1 MKIKRYFAA
10 DAREAM
16 RLVREDQGPNAVIL
30 ANRSV
35 NGGVEIIAVED
46 YDESSFDSEAAP
58 LFDAVAPAAARSE
71 PQPASQTEPQPLLR
85 PVAAGVGPVEAAS
98 GDGPT
103 LVAMQREM
111 RTLRGLLENQL
122 SHLAWSNA
130 TPQGSAQLVL
140 LGRLRA
146 LGLGAQLAQ
155 GIVAK
160 VPETTDSERAWR
172 AALGVLA
179 HLIRTTD
186 DDILSRGGVVSVVGP
201 TGVGKTTM
209 VAKLAARYAL
219 RHGKRHVAL
228 VSTDNFRV
236 GACEQLQTYG
246 RLLGVPVYWAA
257 DGAEL
262 TTVLADLAD
271 KHLVLIDTAGMSQRD
286 LGLAERLAALAPG
299 QREVQTYL
307 ALAANVQLVTLQEIA
322 QNYRRVPLA
331 GCLITKVDEAASL
344 GEVISTVVQHDLPVA
359 YVGDGQRVP
368 EDLQPARA
376 NNLIARAAALARPA
390 KPAPIAGDGGEN
402 HRKVANAH

>member
-35 NGGVEIIAVED
+35 NGGVEIIAAED
-46 YDESSFDSEAAP
+46 YDESSFDEAAP
-58 LFDAVAPAAARSE
+58 LFDAAAPAAARSE
-71 PQPASQTEPQPLLR
+71 PQPAPQPEPQPLLR
-85 PVAAGVGPVEAAS
+85 PVAAGVGPAEAAS

-103 LVAMQREM
+103 LAAMQREM

-130 TPQGSAQLVL
+130 APQGSVQLAL

-146 LGLGAQLAQ
+146 LGLGVQLAQ
-155 GIVAK
+155 SIVAK

-228 VSTDNFRV
+228 VSTDSFRV

-262 TTVLADLAD
+262 TAVLADLAD

-376 NNLIARAAALARPA
+376 NNLIARAAALARPSRS
-390 KPAPIAGDGGEN
+390 APIAESRADA
-402 HRKVANAH
+402 HRKVAHAH

>member
-1 MKIKRYFAA
+1 MKIKRYFGP

-35 NGGVEIIAVED
+35 NGGVEIIVAED
-46 YDESSFDSEAAP
+46 YDENSFAASET
-58 LFDAVAPAAARSE
+58 LFDAVAPHMAQNVAPLA
-71 PQPASQTEPQPLLR
+71 PSQTVMPTTTSE
-85 PVAAGVGPVEAAS
+85 GPAE
-98 GDGPT
+98 DGGADRQT
-103 LVAMQREM
+103 LAAMQREM

-130 TPQGSAQLVL
+130 APQSSVQVVL
-140 LGRLRA
+140 SGRLRA

-155 GIVAK
+155 TIVAK
-160 VPETTDSERAWR
+160 VAETADSERAWR
-172 AALGVLA
+172 SALGVLA

-186 DDILSRGGVVSVVGP
+186 DDILTRGGVIRVVGP

-262 TTVLADLAD
+262 ATVLSDLAD
-271 KHLVLIDTAGMSQRD
+271 RQLVLIDTAGISQRD
-286 LGLAERLAALAPG
+286 LGLAERLAALPPDARG
-299 QREVQTYL
+299 VQTYL
-307 ALAANVQLVTLQEIA
+307 ALAANVQLATLHEVV
-322 QNYRRVPLA
+322 QNYRQAPLA

-344 GEVISTVVQHDLPVA
+344 GEVISAAVHHDLPVA

-368 EDLQPARA
+368 EDMQPARA
-376 NNLIARAAALARPA
+376 NNLIARAAALVRPSRLA
-390 KPAPIAGDGGEN
+390 PAAEATTN
-402 HRKVANAH
+402 AHRKVANAH

>member
-1 MKIKRYFAA
+1 MKIKRYFGP

-35 NGGVEIIAVED
+35 NGGVEIIVAED
-46 YDESSFDSEAAP
+46 YDENSFAASES
-58 LFDAVAPAAARSE
+58 LFDAVAPCIGQNAE
-71 PQPASQTEPQPLLR
+71 PPAPPPTVTPTVTPTVSAPRLVED
-85 PVAAGVGPVEAAS
+85 AGA
-98 GDGPT
+98 DRQT

-130 TPQGSAQLVL
+130 APQCSVQVVL
-140 LGRLRA
+140 SGRLRA

-155 GIVAK
+155 IIVAK
-160 VPETTDSERAWR
+160 VAETADPERAWR
-172 AALGVLA
+172 SALGVLA

-186 DDILSRGGVVSVVGP
+186 DDILSRGGVIRVVGP

-262 TTVLADLAD
+262 ATVLSDLAD
-271 KHLVLIDTAGMSQRD
+271 RHLVLIDTAGISQRD
-286 LGLAERLAALAPG
+286 LGLAERLAALAPDA
-299 QREVQTYL
+299 RDVQTYL
-307 ALAANVQLVTLQEIA
+307 ALAANVQLATLHEVV
-322 QNYRRVPLA
+322 QNYRRAPLA

-344 GEVISTVVQHDLPVA
+344 GEVISAVVQHDLPVA

-368 EDLQPARA
+368 EDMQPARA
-376 NNLIARAAALARPA
+376 NNLIARAAALVRPSRL
-390 KPAPIAGDGGEN
+390 APVADASINA

>member
-1 MKIKRYFAA
+1 MKIKRYFGP

-35 NGGVEIIAVED
+35 NGGVEIIVAED
-46 YDESSFDSEAAP
+46 YDENSLAASES
-58 LFDAVAPAAARSE
+58 LFDTVAPNIGENVVPPAPPPTAITTATPKASE
-71 PQPASQTEPQPLLR
+71 PPAEG
-85 PVAAGVGPVEAAS
+85 AGA
-98 GDGPT
+98 DRRT
-103 LVAMQREM
+103 LAAMQREM

-130 TPQGSAQLVL
+130 APQCSVQVALA
-140 LGRLRA
+140 GRLRA
-146 LGLGAQLAQ
+146 LGLSTQLAQ
-155 GIVAK
+155 TIVGRVA
-160 VPETTDSERAWR
+160 ETADPERAWR
-172 AALGVLA
+172 SALGVLA

-186 DDILSRGGVVSVVGP
+186 DDILSRGGVVSMVGP

-262 TTVLADLAD
+262 ATVLTDLAD
-271 KHLVLIDTAGMSQRD
+271 RRLVLIDTAGMSQRD
-286 LGLAERLAALAPG
+286 LGLTERLAALAPDA
-299 QREVQTYL
+299 REIQTYL
-307 ALAANVQLVTLQEIA
+307 ALAANVQLATLQEVVR
-322 QNYRRVPLA
+322 NYLRVPLA
-331 GCLITKVDEAASL
+331 GCVITKVDEAASL
-344 GEVISTVVQHDLPVA
+344 GEVLSAVVQRDLPVA

-376 NNLIARAAALARPA
+376 NNLIARAAALARPPRITPVA
-390 KPAPIAGDGGEN
+390 ASLDT
-402 HRKVANAH
+402 HRKVANAN

>member
-1 MKIKRYFAA
+1 MKIKRYFGP

-35 NGGVEIIAVED
+35 NGGVEIIVAED
-46 YDESSFDSEAAP
+46 YDESAFAEPESLRAAM
-58 LFDAVAPAAARSE
+58 APNLARDDE
-71 PQPASQTEPQPLLR
+71 RPAPQPVQQSVSQPGLEPR
-85 PVAAGVGPVEAAS
+85 SVSDHGA
-98 GDGPT
+98 DGQA
-103 LVAMQREM
+103 LAAMQREM
-111 RTLRGLLENQL
+111 CTLRGLLENQL

-130 TPQGSAQLVL
+130 APQCSVQVVL

-146 LGLGAQLAQ
+146 LGLGVQLAQ
-155 GIVAK
+155 TIVAK
-160 VPETTDSERAWR
+160 VPETADPERAWR
-172 AALGVLA
+172 TALGVLA
-179 HLIRTTD
+179 HCIRTTD

-262 TTVLADLAD
+262 AMVLADLAD
-271 KHLVLIDTAGMSQRD
+271 RHLVLIDTAGMSQRD
-286 LGLAERLAALAPG
+286 LGLAERLAAVTPG
-299 QREVQTYL
+299 EREVQTYL
-307 ALAANVQLVTLQEIA
+307 ALSANVQLATLHEVV
-322 QNYRRVPLA
+322 QNFRRVPLA
-331 GCLITKVDEAASL
+331 GCVITKVDEAASL
-344 GEVISTVVQHDLPVA
+344 GEVISAVVQHDLPVA

-376 NNLIARAAALARPA
+376 NNLIARAAALVRPPR
-390 KPAPIAGDGGEN
+390 PAPIPAANADA

>member
-1 MKIKRYFAA
+1 MKIKRYFGP

-35 NGGVEIIAVED
+35 NGGVEIIVAED
-46 YDESSFDSEAAP
+46 YDENSFAASES
-58 LFDAVAPAAARSE
+58 LFDAVAPCIGQNAE
-71 PQPASQTEPQPLLR
+71 PPAPPPTATPTVSAPRLVED
-85 PVAAGVGPVEAAS
+85 AGA
-98 GDGPT
+98 DRQT

-130 TPQGSAQLVL
+130 APQCSVQVVL
-140 LGRLRA
+140 SGRLRA

-155 GIVAK
+155 IIVAK
-160 VPETTDSERAWR
+160 VAETADPERAWR
-172 AALGVLA
+172 SALGVLA

-186 DDILSRGGVVSVVGP
+186 DDILSRGGVIRVVGP

-262 TTVLADLAD
+262 ATVLSDLAD
-271 KHLVLIDTAGMSQRD
+271 RHLVLIDTAGISQRD
-286 LGLAERLAALAPG
+286 LGLAERLAALAPDA
-299 QREVQTYL
+299 RDVQTYL
-307 ALAANVQLVTLQEIA
+307 ALAANVQLATLHEVV
-322 QNYRRVPLA
+322 QNYRRAPLA

-344 GEVISTVVQHDLPVA
+344 GEVISAVVQHDLPVA

-368 EDLQPARA
+368 EDMQPARA
-376 NNLIARAAALARPA
+376 NNLIARAAALVRPSRL
-390 KPAPIAGDGGEN
+390 APVADASINA

>member
-1 MKIKRYFAA
+1 MKIKRYFGP

-35 NGGVEIIAVED
+35 NGGVEIIVAED
-46 YDESSFDSEAAP
+46 YDENSFAASES
-58 LFDAVAPAAARSE
+58 LFDAVAPCIGQDAE
-71 PQPASQTEPQPLLR
+71 PPAPPPTVTPTVTPTVSAPRLVED
-85 PVAAGVGPVEAAS
+85 AGA
-98 GDGPT
+98 DRQT

-130 TPQGSAQLVL
+130 APQCSVQVVL
-140 LGRLRA
+140 SGRLRA

-155 GIVAK
+155 IIVAK
-160 VPETTDSERAWR
+160 VAETADPERAWR
-172 AALGVLA
+172 SALGVLA

-186 DDILSRGGVVSVVGP
+186 DDILSRGGVIRVVGP

-262 TTVLADLAD
+262 ATVLSDLAD
-271 KHLVLIDTAGMSQRD
+271 RHLVLIDTAGISQRD
-286 LGLAERLAALAPG
+286 LGLAERLAALAPDA
-299 QREVQTYL
+299 RDVQTYL
-307 ALAANVQLVTLQEIA
+307 ALAANVQLATLHEVV
-322 QNYRRVPLA
+322 QNYRRAPLA

-344 GEVISTVVQHDLPVA
+344 GEVISAVVQHDLPVA

-368 EDLQPARA
+368 EDMQPARA
-376 NNLIARAAALARPA
+376 NNLIARAAALVRPSRL
-390 KPAPIAGDGGEN
+390 APVADASINA